1 MKKVIKTAAW
11 TRAEALKVHA
21 DDPTTTQ
28 PPVPLDFP
36 VMNEQLAFW
45 DTWALRDISGKA
57 VSYNGWNIIFQLT
70 APLQHNDNPNIVNDW
85 VNRHGHARISYSYS
99 RDGKSW
105 QYGGYVFA
113 EGASP
118 TTREW
123 AGCTLLTKNNS
134 IEMYYTAVT
143 PGATIIKT
151 LGQIHADDSGVWFS
165 GFDEFLPL
173 LEADGVIYQTE
184 EQNPGW
190 GFRDPWVFEDPHS
203 GKTFMLF
210 EGNVAGYRGTHD
222 VGEREKGFLPPGYDD
237 VGNARF
243 QTGCIGIA
251 ECTDK
256 DRNKWKMLP
265 PLITAV
271 GVNDQTER
279 PHLVFKDN
287 RYYLFTI
294 SHAYTYAEGLQGP
307 DGVYGF
313 VSDSLLKGYEPLNG
327 SGLVLGNPSAQP
339 FQTYSHYVSQDGL
352 VQSFIDSIPVPDSDD
367 FRIGGT
373 LAPTVRI
380 VLENHNTYLVEEL
393 DYGYIPAQIHRV
405 FRERNS

>member
-1 MKKVIKTAAW
+1 MTKLSKTTVW
-11 TRAEALKVHA
+11 TRADALKVKA

-28 PPVPLDFP
+28 PSVQLDFP
-36 VMNEQLAFW
+36 VMNDELAFW
-45 DTWALRDISGKA
+45 DTWALRDLSGTS
-57 VSYNGWNIIFQLT
+57 VSFNGWNVIFQLT

-85 VNRHGHARISYSYS
+85 ENRHGHARISYSYS
-99 RDGKSW
+99 RDGKNW

-123 AGCTLLTKNNS
+123 AGCTLLTSDNT

-143 PGATIIKT
+143 PGATVIKT
-151 LGQIHADDSGVWFS
+151 LGQIHSDENGVWFS
-165 GFDEFLPL
+165 GFETFMPL
-173 LEADGVIYQTE
+173 LQADGLIYQTE
-184 EQNPGW
+184 EQNPYW
-190 GFRDPWVFEDPHS
+190 AFRDPWVFKDPHS
-203 GKTFMLF
+203 GKTYMLF
-210 EGNVAGYRGTHD
+210 EGNVAGVRGSHE
-222 VGEREKGFLPPGYDD
+222 VGDKEKGFLPPGYDD
-237 VGNARF
+237 VGGARY

-251 ECTDK
+251 ECVDK
-256 DRNKWKMLP
+256 ERNAWKMLP
-265 PLITAV
+265 PLVTAV

-279 PHLVFKDN
+279 PHMVFKDQ

-294 SHAYTYAEGLQGP
+294 SHSFTYADGLKGP

-313 VSDSLLKGYEPLNG
+313 VSDSLLRDYQPLNG

-352 VQSFIDSIPVPDSDD
+352 VQSFIDSVPLADSES

-380 VLENHNTYLVEEL
+380 VLEGNDTFVVEEL
-393 DYGYIPAQIHRV
+393 DYGYIPAQSHRV
-405 FRERNS
+405 FIQPNG